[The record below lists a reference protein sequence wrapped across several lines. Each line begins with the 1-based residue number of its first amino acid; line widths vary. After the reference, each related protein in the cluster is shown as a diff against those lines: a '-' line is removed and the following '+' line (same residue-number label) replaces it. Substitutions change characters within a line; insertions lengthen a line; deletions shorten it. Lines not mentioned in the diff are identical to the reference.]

1 MRMRSRDHLHLSH
14 QVVLCITSVHSS
26 KLYVLLMLTSVNI
39 CEHHLLTSANICE
52 HHLWT
57 SVNTFVCNQSLSNQC
72 FCFIYNPL
80 TIFCFCLASY
90 LKVNMASINKRS
102 KKVLWRKSHCAAFL
116 VVAQQQLGA
125 PLEDAVKKIMEL
137 RREIASIAN
146 LKDVNIICEH
156 LWTYNNPTSNSVFC
170 DRNIMKVLTYVG
182 HAVWVW

>member
-57 SVNTFVCNQSLSNQC
+57 SVNTFVCNQSLSNQR
-72 FCFIYNPL
+72 FYFIYNPL

-90 LKVNMASINKRS
+90 LKVNGKR
-102 KKVLWRKSHCAAFL
+102 KQEKQK
-116 VVAQQQLGA
+116 GT
-125 PLEDAVKKIMEL
+125 VKKKPLCSFPGGCTTTARGATGICSKEDHGAKTRNCKHCEFEGCATRVERL
-137 RREIASIAN
+137 SDQFCEKYIWSIYDHSSLN
-146 LKDVNIICEH
+146 YT
-156 LWTYNNPTSNSVFC
+156 W
-170 DRNIMKVLTYVG
+170 
-182 HAVWVW
+182 